1 MRRWKSV
8 WSGPGAADLA
18 AAKCRNA
25 DLSGHISGFVPLDS
39 RANTRS
45 RSFKPM
51 LAGAQKLSIYFNYLD
66 GKPRDRQRSAAFVA
80 RIAEPAERR
89 VSDARDMI
97 CTQNGKGDRGLLRH
111 VQPALRAAN
120 RMREIFESFCC
131 TPPRGCVEF
140 RDFAGGAVSNREKIS
155 TINFYSW
162 GLHCCAMAKTL

>member
-1 MRRWKSV
+1 MRV
-8 WSGPGAADLA
+8 D
-18 AAKCRNA
+18 
-25 DLSGHISGFVPLDS
+25 
-39 RANTRS
+39 
-45 RSFKPM
+45 
-51 LAGAQKLSIYFNYLD
+51 AQKLSLYFRYLG
-66 GKPRDRQRSAAFVA
+66 GKHRDRQRSAGFVA

-111 VQPALRAAN
+111 VQAALRAAN

-140 RDFAGGAVSNREKIS
+140 WDFAGDAVSNQKKIS